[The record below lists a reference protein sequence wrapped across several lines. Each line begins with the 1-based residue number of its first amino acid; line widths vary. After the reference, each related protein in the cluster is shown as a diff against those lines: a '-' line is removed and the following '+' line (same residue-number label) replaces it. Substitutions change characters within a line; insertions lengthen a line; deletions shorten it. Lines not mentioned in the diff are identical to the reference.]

1 MLLEFAMELAV
12 LQHSEGRI
20 FLFEHPSGA
29 DSWNEESVVKVKN
42 MSDVHEIRADWLNWM
57 VFDACMVINACLD

>member
-12 LQHSEGRI
+12 LQHSEERI

-29 DSWNEESVVKVKN
+29 DSWNEESVVKVKKHVRC
-42 MSDVHEIRADWLNWM
+42 S
-57 VFDACMVINACLD
+57 